1 MPIYLKEVQK
11 EDKDWDIFLD
21 ISVDYITKN
30 WPRVLKG
37 KTNKD
42 FKKDYEKE
50 LVERIKE
57 GDRAL
62 FLIQYDSSSIGIANV
77 YLRDNILNIA
87 EFFIYEDRRKKGFGS
102 EAFNLLIKWGK
113 SKKATSLRVEVDKD
127 LTLANLFWGSFNL
140 ELDSSGV
147 RNIYFTDIS

>member
-1 MPIYLKEVQK
+1 MTIYLQK
-11 EDKDWDIFLD
+11 VTLPSTDWEIFLD
-21 ISVDYITKN
+21 ISVEYITKN

-62 FLIQYDSSSIGIANV
+62 FLIQDDSSSIGIANV
-77 YLRDNILNIA
+77 YLKDNILNIA
-87 EFFIYEDRRKKGFGS
+87 EFFIYDDSRRKGFGS
-102 EAFNLLIKWGK
+102 KAVALLIKWEK

-127 LTLANLFWGSFNL
+127 LTLANLFWSSLGL
-140 ELDSSGV
+140 KLDTSKK
-147 RNIYFTDIS
+147 RNIYFSEIL